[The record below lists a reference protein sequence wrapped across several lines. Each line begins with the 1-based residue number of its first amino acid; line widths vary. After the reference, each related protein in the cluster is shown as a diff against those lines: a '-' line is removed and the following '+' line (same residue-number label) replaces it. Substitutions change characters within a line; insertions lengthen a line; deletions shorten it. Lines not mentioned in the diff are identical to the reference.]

1 MGKLAIIQTG
11 GKQYKVQEGKK
22 IRIEKLEGVLG
33 SPVAF
38 QEVLLTSDE
47 DGKNVRIG
55 TPHVEGAAV
64 KGTITKQGR
73 LKKITVIK
81 FKRKVRYRRKRG
93 HRQHFTEIEI
103 TTL

>member
-1 MGKLAIIQTG
+1 MEKFAIIQTG

-22 IRIEKLEGVLG
+22 IRIEKLEGVEG

-38 QEVLLTSDE
+38 QEVLFTADE
-47 DGKNVRIG
+47 DGKNVAIG

-81 FKRKVRYRRKRG
+81 FKRKVRYRRKLG
-93 HRQHFTEIEI
+93 HRQHFTEVAI
-103 TTL
+103 TAV